1 MRAAE
6 LSFSPTRS
14 SLDERLTVIRS
25 TAWGHDLGDDLLRLV
40 ADHVRSVQA
49 PAGTRICAE
58 GERGDFMAF
67 VLSGRLRVVKRD
79 YFQEDQLLA
88 LLGPGTSFG
97 EMALVDQEPRSATVW
112 TVEDSTL
119 LILDV
124 AHFHQLIQDH
134 PTAAVQILFQMS
146 HVLSQR
152 VRFLNRRVLER
163 LQ

>member
-1 MRAAE
+1 
-6 LSFSPTRS
+6 
-14 SLDERLTVIRS
+14 
-25 TAWGHDLGDDLLRLV
+25 
-40 ADHVRSVQA
+40 
-49 PAGTRICAE
+49 
-58 GERGDFMAF
+58 MAF